1 MQSDTFLND
10 TDSED
15 EEYSSDS
22 SGDLPENNN
31 IGQFYKFPKDDI
43 QGERFMDQSL
53 VSTYEKVRG
62 ELFSKPIVKS
72 RLFVDSSNYSSVA
85 NFDSSNYV
93 ATFDSV
99 KSVIGFSLKKAYIR
113 VPQYNV
119 NTTNNIVKF
128 KIEGSETIHTITIR
142 PGNYTVT
149 ELATAF
155 KEKSDTKAQ
164 RVDSDDLTVTYY
176 NSNPSAITAGESGMI
191 FKLAHPSS
199 NIKLLWN
206 NNNITKGAA
215 KLLGFYSIES
225 SSYTNTHHSD
235 KPPDFSQHHVDL
247 CIPEIPDMACKRTI
261 THTGNGRNI
270 IDRIP
275 LTYST
280 GEYQYYEPD
289 NFAIN
294 YFTPIKLDKLTIQLF
309 SENDEVFDSQKT
321 ENSFEF
327 EVTILVGSG

>member
-22 SGDLPENNN
+22 SGDIPQNNN
-31 IGQFYKFPKDDI
+31 IGQFYKFPKNDMKD
-43 QGERFMDQSL
+43 ERFMDQSL

-62 ELFSKPIVKS
+62 ELFSKQIVKA

-128 KIEGSETIHTITIR
+128 KTEDETIHIITIR
-142 PGNYTVT
+142 PGYYNVT

-155 KEKSDTKAQ
+155 QEISDTKAQ
-164 RVDSDDLTVTYY
+164 RVDSKPLTVTYY

-191 FKLAHPSS
+191 FKLVHGS
-199 NIKLLWN
+199 NIKFLWN

-215 KLLGFYSIES
+215 KLLGFNSIES
-225 SSYTNTHHSD
+225 SSYMKTHHSD

-261 THTGNGRNI
+261 TRTGNGRNI

-275 LTYST
+275 LTCSAGSYKH
-280 GEYQYYEPD
+280 YEPD
-289 NFAIN
+289 NFAVN

-309 SENDEVFDSQKT
+309 TDNDEVFDSQKT

-327 EVTILVGSG
+327 EVTILVGTGL